1 MAVKLK
7 DETILNQWSML
18 IDGAADR
25 GNEVLD
31 DIQARLTAARIPGNC
46 AWDVEEV
53 ESGGMFSKTKREFL
67 IVRLDQ
73 FSDYRNYISVRAY
86 GTHLDCCRFL
96 TVELLTA
103 EGFDDHLPAD
113 GVAVHLIEGS
123 TALRTQTPLV
133 GLAPYDD
140 LLGVG
145 ESFVGMGW
153 SVSIADGWR
162 ATIQTSGDVP
172 TVTT

>member
-18 IDGAADR
+18 IDGAAAR

-73 FSDYRNYISVRAY
+73 FSDYRNYVGVRAY

-96 TVELLTA
+96 TVEPGFLKRQLSQAITGGSDQLLSTPKNLLVEQDLTA
-103 EGFDDHLPAD
+103 WVSVVHHAVLDAVKALMTKSGLDPAGLRRETKGFLQ
-113 GVAVHLIEGS
+113 V
-123 TALRTQTPLV
+123 
-133 GLAPYDD
+133 
-140 LLGVG
+140 
-145 ESFVGMGW
+145 W
-153 SVSIADGWR
+153 
-162 ATIQTSGDVP
+162 
-172 TVTT
+172 